1 MYGCILSKKESKN
14 PQIGLSC
21 KQTWAKEMINWKN
34 HPLWKNRVFQHV
46 AFWTVYVL
54 FYGLLWGANDD
65 NYERSFV
72 SELVELPIKLGL
84 VYTTLY
90 VLMPRYLLQKRY
102 AIFFGLLIPLLIV
115 SGLLLRTIH
124 YNFLVPRY
132 YPDQTSVAF
141 WNLYRIAKTIVYLN
155 TVVFITATI
164 KLVKHWY
171 QHQQTAQSLEKDK
184 LEAELKFLKAQIH
197 PHFLF
202 NTLNNLY
209 SLTLKKSDAAPEV
222 VLKLSELMDYMLYQ
236 TGEAQVPLDREINY
250 LRNYIALE
258 RIRYGSRLDISFNVS
273 GDVGGYGIAPM
284 LLLPF
289 VENSFKHGVSG
300 EIEDVWVTI
309 DLKVKD
315 GILSFKVENSK
326 SPDGRTATAGNY
338 TEGIGLKNVKR
349 RLELLYSQRYELNI
363 TDEQT
368 SYLVDLRLTL
378 NTLARPFSYEDKVPD
393 RRRRAVSA

>member
-1 MYGCILSKKESKN
+1 MTN
-14 PQIGLSC
+14 R
-21 KQTWAKEMINWKN
+21 KN
-34 HPLWKNRVFQHV
+34 HSLWKNRIFQHL
-46 AFWTVYVL
+46 AFWAVYVL
-54 FYGLLWGANDD
+54 FYGFLWGSYDD

-72 SELVELPIKLGL
+72 AELIDLPVKLGL
-84 VYTTLY
+84 VYVTLY
-90 VLMPRYLLQKRY
+90 VLMPRYLLQKLY
-102 AIFFGLLIPLLIV
+102 AEFFGILLPLLIL
-115 SGLLLRTIH
+115 SGLVLRII
-124 YNFLVPRY
+124 YFNYFIPKYVPTHASE
-132 YPDQTSVAF
+132 PF
-141 WNLYRIAKTIVYLN
+141 WNFFRIIKTTVHLN

-171 QHQQTAQSLEKDK
+171 QHQQTAQLLEKDK

-236 TGEAQVPLDREINY
+236 TSEAQVPLDREINY

-258 RIRYGSRLDISFNVS
+258 RIRYGNRLDISFNVS
-273 GDVGGYGIAPM
+273 GDVGGYAIAPM

-300 EIEDVWVTI
+300 EIEAVWVTI

-315 GILSFKVENSK
+315 GILSLKVENSK
-326 SPDGRTATAGNY
+326 SPGSRQLTAGNY
-338 TEGIGLKNVKR
+338 SEGIGLKNVKR
-349 RLELLYSQRYELNI
+349 RLELLYGNQYELTI
-363 TDEQT
+363 TDEET

-378 NTLARPFSYEDKVPD
+378 NPLSNAFSYEDKVPD
-393 RRRRAVSA
+393 RRRRTVSA

>member
-1 MYGCILSKKESKN
+1 MWHWTK
-14 PQIGLSC
+14 
-21 KQTWAKEMINWKN
+21 
-34 HPLWKNRVFQHV
+34 HPIWKNRLFQHL
-46 AFWTVYVL
+46 AFWAVYVL
-54 FYGLLWGANDD
+54 FYGFLWGSYDD

-72 SELVELPIKLGL
+72 SELMDLPIKLGL

-102 AIFFGLLIPLLIV
+102 GEFFGLLLPLLV
-115 SGLLLRTIH
+115 LSGLILRTVHFNYLIPK
-124 YNFLVPRY
+124 YVPNQVAEPFWSLFRLV
-132 YPDQTSVAF
+132 
-141 WNLYRIAKTIVYLN
+141 KTTVYLN

-209 SLTLKKSDAAPEV
+209 SLTLQKSDAAPEL

-236 TGEAQVPLDREINY
+236 TGEAQVPLEREINY
-250 LRNYIALE
+250 LRNYMALE
-258 RIRYGSRLDISFNVS
+258 RIRYGNRLDISFHVS
-273 GDVGGYGIAPM
+273 GEVGGYGIAPM

-300 EIEDVWVTI
+300 EIDAVWVTI
-309 DLKVKD
+309 DLKVKE
-315 GILSFKVENSK
+315 GILSLKVENSK
-326 SPDGRTATAGNY
+326 SPDSRILPAGNY

-349 RLELLYSQRYELNI
+349 RLELLYGGHQYELTI
-363 TDEQT
+363 TDEET
-368 SYLVDLRLTL
+368 SYLIDLRLTL
-378 NTLARPFSYEDKVPD
+378 NTLSSVSPHENKVPD
-393 RRRRAVSA
+393 RRRRAISA